1 MNRAYEQKPKILK
14 KNQYPQ
20 AIRMQIYKGPEV
32 GTHQLIVMRI
42 YDDASSTCIA
52 ETAHHGVCRTGQRRW
67 ASPSDICLLSVLPV
81 DSFGQGDC
89 FEIDKMAE
97 VFTSAHCWCL
107 NTFRNLQHCS
117 SGNLLFTAL
126 ERLSYDTSLISHWLN
141 TAHWLKVPWR
151 GERGSRGTKRSF
163 LQLGGFWVLEK
174 PRVCI
179 AHCYKLRECSYQK
192 MYTELWSYTERKKPM
207 KSSIRNTVM
216 LPNMAGILS
225 LRPGT
230 SRVLTIL

>member
-1 MNRAYEQKPKILK
+1 MNRAYEQKTKILK

-52 ETAHHGVCRTGQRRW
+52 ETAHHGVCRIGQRRW

-126 ERLSYDTSLISHWLN
+126 ERLSYDTSLISHWLEHSPL
-141 TAHWLKVPWR
+141 AESPLAQ
-151 GERGSRGTKRSF
+151 ERWKR
-163 LQLGGFWVLEK
+163 QQ
-174 PRVCI
+174 R
-179 AHCYKLRECSYQK
+179 HQK
-192 MYTELWSYTERKKPM
+192 EFP
-207 KSSIRNTVM
+207 
-216 LPNMAGILS
+216 PAG
-225 LRPGT
+225 
-230 SRVLTIL
+230 RVLSAGETQSLYSSLLQATWVQLPENVYWVVELHRT